1 MSSSKTQLS
10 PITLDTEKE
19 RYINFHKWRKG
30 NWYSLG
36 IQFHWLH
43 TILGTLMQFCVL
55 FRTECTETDSEQQN
69 VKLCKNLQSG
79 LYMWVYER
87 EKTACTFWFS
97 VRTVSLR
104 QRKWGRKR
112 GRRGKQ
118 SEKMQEES
126 DGDRW
131 ELEPRSW
138 SDPTDQMLI
147 NCHYWALC
155 QLCLS
160 YVTVILL
167 HFTFSLSS
175 SYLSF
180 SACLLFVNPY
190 YLFTTTYVCWEAS
203 FVSSSLFY
211 PFLKSQWR
219 DIYLPLVLFFRCI
232 ALHSMC
238 HSRHV
243 QLVGNDSAL
252 AIILTDSDR
261 Q

>member
-1 MSSSKTQLS
+1 MSGSKTQLS

-55 FRTECTETDSEQQN
+55 FRTECTETDSECETVQKLTVWVVYVGVWKGKNCLHILVFCQN
-69 VKLCKNLQSG
+69 CQFKTEEVREEAWKEGEAEWEDAGGERWRQMRIGAQELKWPRWPDADKLPLLST
-79 LYMWVYER
+79 LS
-87 EKTACTFWFS
+87 A
-97 VRTVSLR
+97 L
-104 QRKWGRKR
+104 
-112 GRRGKQ
+112 
-118 SEKMQEES
+118 
-126 DGDRW
+126 
-131 ELEPRSW
+131 P
-138 SDPTDQMLI
+138 LI
-147 NCHYWALC
+147 CHCHPAALHLFPLFLFVI
-155 QLCLS
+155 LCLS
-160 YVTVILL
+160 PFCEPLL
-167 HFTFSLSS
+167 LIHDYIFMLGSIIR
-175 SYLSF
+175 
-180 SACLLFVNPY
+180 LFK
-190 YLFTTTYVCWEAS
+190 S
-203 FVSSSLFY
+203 FY